1 MQAATFGSPCTEA
14 VLRNWCQ
21 VLALL
26 MTCLLAGPVSAD
38 PLPFPTAAELGRTI
52 DQFNGPCGHA
62 DGDGVLSGTLLLLA
76 PLGHHFT
83 FTATIVECDSMQR
96 RPLTEREA
104 LFEWLGVYDQ
114 RRDEAWTWLADALQ
128 SQPQQV
134 GSTLRRGALILL
146 LQESPER
153 VAQMRPLLRQ
163 QADPATI
170 RLALTMEGGQYLD
183 PFARGLGRDL
193 DATGTLYRAAF
204 ADLGIL
210 PLCDNCPS
218 EPRGTD
224 VEQAWAFMFL
234 SLHPRQQPRELPA
247 RLAES
252 WYRPYLQQ
260 YTDGSLLERSLA
272 AVVLWRLH
280 PTESR

>member
-1 MQAATFGSPCTEA
+1 MT
-14 VLRNWCQ
+14 
-21 VLALL
+21 LL
-26 MTCLLAGPVSAD
+26 LTCLCTGPLNAD
-38 PLPFPTAAELGRTI
+38 PLPFPTVKELGRTI

-62 DGDGVLSGTLLLLA
+62 DGDGVLSGTLFLLVPKA
-76 PLGHHFT
+76 HRYA
-83 FTATIVECDSMQR
+83 FTAFTVECDTPPR
-96 RPLTEREA
+96 RPLTETEA
-104 LFEWLGVYDQ
+104 LFEWLGLYDQ
-114 RRDEAWTWLADALQ
+114 RREEAWSWLADALQ
-128 SQPQQV
+128 SQPEKV

-146 LQESPER
+146 LQEAPER
-153 VAQMRPLLRQ
+153 VAKLHPLLRH

-170 RLALTMEGGQYLD
+170 RLALTMEGGQYPD
-183 PFARGLGRDL
+183 PFALGLGREL

-234 SLHPRQQPRELPA
+234 SLHPRQRPQDMPA

-252 WYRPYLQQ
+252 WYRPFLERYR
-260 YTDGSLLERSLA
+260 DGSLMERALA

-280 PTESR
+280 PTETL